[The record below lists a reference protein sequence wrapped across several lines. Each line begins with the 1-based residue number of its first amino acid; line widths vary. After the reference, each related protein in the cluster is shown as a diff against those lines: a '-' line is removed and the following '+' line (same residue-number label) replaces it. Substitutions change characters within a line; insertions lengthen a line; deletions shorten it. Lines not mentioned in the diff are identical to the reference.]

1 MATYRTGQPQPSE
14 LDSNDNN
21 EHLANETATDG
32 QPNEGQGGH
41 LAIETTRT
49 TTTTTKNDHV
59 GNKRIIEQA
68 NKETSKDTTPS

>member
-49 TTTTTKNDHV
+49 TTTTTKN
-59 GNKRIIEQA
+59 KRTIEQA
-68 NKETSKDTTPS
+68 NTETSKDTTPS